1 MQGGGAREGD
11 DTELRQLALWLK
23 LQTLWVDEW
32 LPHPALSFERVSEI
46 ESLES
51 HSICT
56 HAEIMWFLWSF
67 LAGFEGSL
75 L

>member
-1 MQGGGAREGD
+1 MQGGGARGGD
-11 DTELRQLALWLK
+11 GTELCQLAPWLE

-51 HSICT
+51 HRACT

-67 LAGFEGSL
+67 LTGFEGSFL
-75 L
+75 